1 MIIDKEKCIGCE
13 RCHPYC
19 PVGAIAT
26 VEWEGESV
34 SEIDQEA
41 CVECG
46 TCNERSSI
54 CPVQA
59 IYMPEL
65 KWPRVIREHFSNPN
79 ASHPSTTTQGRG
91 TEEMKTN
98 DVTGRYPPGVA
109 GVALEMGRPGIG
121 TSFRDI
127 QTVAV
132 VLAGAGVA
140 FEENNP
146 VSALMDDIGAGT
158 FQPEVL
164 GEKVLSAI
172 LEFKIS
178 NDRLGEVLQAIKK
191 VAARIDTVFSL
202 DLISRV
208 DGDGR
213 IPVIPIAEAAG
224 FNVRPNC
231 KTNVGLG
238 RPMFEEA
245 CK

>member
-13 RCHPYC
+13 LCHPYC

-46 TCNERSSI
+46 TCNERSHI
-54 CPVQA
+54 CPVEA
-59 IYMPEL
+59 IYRPEL
-65 KWPRVIREHFSNPN
+65 KWPRIVREHFSNPN

-98 DVTGRYPPGVA
+98 DVTGRYGLEVA
-109 GVALEMGRPGIG
+109 GVALEMGRPGTG

-127 QTVAV
+127 QTVAMA
-132 VLAGAGVA
+132 LAGLGVE
-140 FEENNP
+140 FEPNNP
-146 VSALMDDIGAGT
+146 VTTLMDDIKAGT
-158 FQPEVL
+158 FNPVVL
-164 GEKVLSAI
+164 EENVLSAI
-172 LEFKIS
+172 LEFRIS
-178 NDRLGEVLQAIKK
+178 NDRLGEILRAIKK
-191 VAARIDTVFSL
+191 VATEIDTVFSL

-208 DGDGR
+208 ESDGH

-224 FNVRPNC
+224 FSVRPNC

-238 RPMFEEA
+238 RPLSEED
-245 CK
+245 